1 MSDVRLLDP
10 EALDRKR
17 TPRGRASIV
26 VPQRWLRD
34 GARLEIDLPARL
46 RCDVCDGGGCDA
58 CGRSG
63 GYKLPEER
71 RPIAVTLPRVTDDF
85 LAVRVTNP
93 LGDLEPTLLVVRI
106 AAGEQPSDG
115 VRWIGEN
122 HDVEPT
128 AGYAGAPALP
138 KLPAWA
144 SWVAIVVV
152 AALLG
157 LIARCA
163 VG

>member
-1 MSDVRLLDP
+1 VSDVRLLDP
-10 EALDRKR
+10 EALDQKR

-26 VPQRWLRD
+26 VPQQWLRD

-46 RCDVCDGGGCDA
+46 RCDACDGGGCDA

-63 GYKLPEER
+63 AFKLPEDR
-71 RPIAVTLPRVTDDF
+71 RAVAITLPRVTDHL

-93 LGDLEPTLLVVRI
+93 FGDREPTLLVVRV
-106 AAGEQPSDG
+106 AAGEAPSDG

-128 AGYAGAPALP
+128 VRADGAPAMP
-138 KLPAWA
+138 QVPPWA

-157 LIARCA
+157 LIAHYVSR
-163 VG
+163 